1 MRRAFASVVAIALCA
16 RGAAAAD
23 AEPSAAELA
32 QRAAAQ
38 AFGGDALEVWKSE
51 WNDQELVFGIARRHA
66 SGKLELFLRVL
77 APHKYEPLS
86 FLLQPGADGAPI
98 IEYYRSPKLFD
109 PRESRDPRIGRT
121 LEVQVASAIER
132 LPFVPGLPTLAE
144 LWPPRDGASLTRLAD
159 ESSDGIPCRVLERKL
174 REPDGAYDRVVT
186 LVARDSDLSLESR
199 FYLGD
204 KLVRRVAS
212 AAKDVDTSGE
222 RPVIRR
228 RVVEQPGDADQ
239 VLSLERFSPDPV
251 FPDQLFTSQ
260 NLRTGR
266 FPSD

>member
-1 MRRAFASVVAIALCA
+1 
-16 RGAAAAD
+16 
-23 AEPSAAELA
+23 
-32 QRAAAQ
+32 
-38 AFGGDALEVWKSE
+38 
-51 WNDQELVFGIARRHA
+51 
-66 SGKLELFLRVL
+66 
-77 APHKYEPLS
+77 
-86 FLLQPGADGAPI
+86 
-98 IEYYRSPKLFD
+98 
-109 PRESRDPRIGRT
+109 
-121 LEVQVASAIER
+121 
-132 LPFVPGLPTLAE
+132 
-144 LWPPRDGASLTRLAD
+144 
-159 ESSDGIPCRVLERKL
+159 
-174 REPDGAYDRVVT
+174 VVT